1 MRTFYI
7 VQLSALKAS
16 FFIFLFLIS
25 LAFSNIQQQVVISQK
40 ETDVVVELLITK
52 ESHTIDND
60 PNLLKVMLNDTLQ
73 DLQEG
78 NSESAVMHLNLVK
91 QQLTTLND
99 SSLELSSILIDDASK
114 DIEKGDPNAA
124 LMLEPSQTTISL

>member
-7 VQLSALKAS
+7 VQLSALRVS

-25 LAFSNIQQQVVISQK
+25 LAFSNIQQQGVISQK
-40 ETDVVVELLITK
+40 ETDVVVELPITK
-52 ESHTIDND
+52 ESHTIDSD

-78 NSESAVMHLNLVK
+78 NSESAVMHLNLAK
-91 QQLTTLND
+91 AA
-99 SSLELSSILIDDASK
+99 IDDA
-114 DIEKGDPNAA
+114 
-124 LMLEPSQTTISL
+124 